1 MHDGSQFKSLPC
13 RSSPMTIPLKPGFIA
28 LHGNRSEDL
37 AQAVIAWLGQ
47 NPLAPLE
54 QEVVL
59 VQSNGIAE
67 WFKMELARQLGVC
80 GSTRV
85 ELPGRFLWR
94 TYRELLG
101 PRAVPRDSPLD
112 KLPMTWRLMQV
123 LPGLLE
129 TPNFEPVRRYLRQD
143 DPHRQLQ
150 LAQQLADLF
159 DQYQNYR
166 SDWLEDWSEGRDLL
180 QAQGKR
186 IPVPAD
192 QAWQPELWRAVL
204 GTLSE
209 AQRAT
214 IRPRL
219 HRMAVERLNS
229 EDGPGARLARRVVVF
244 GMSHMPASTLEAVAA
259 LSRHSQLLLAI
270 PNPCRYYWGDIMEGR
285 EFLRAERRRHAL
297 RQGRELS
304 TISLED
310 MHQHAHPLL
319 AAWGRQSRD
328 FIRQLDAFDDADE
341 TRQRFPQARIDL
353 FDESPD
359 LDDTPLLSRVQNR
372 IRDLEPLQPLP
383 ADALPEPLPA
393 DDRSIVFHIGH
404 SRVRELEILH
414 DQLLQLLARPGQPAL
429 QPRDIVVMV
438 PDIEQM
444 APAIRAVFGQYGR
457 NDPRHIPFDIA
468 DLSAKSSS
476 TIVTALEWLLQLPA
490 QRCRISELVD
500 LLEVPAVARRFG
512 VRAEQLP
519 QLTHWMSGAGIRWG
533 LNLPQRE
540 QIGLEACGEQNS
552 AWFGLHR
559 MLLGYAAGSLADL
572 PQAAGWAGIEP
583 YTEVGG
589 LDAEL
594 AGSLAHLLRALLD
607 WWQCCE
613 LDATPAV
620 WAERGRGLLNALFKP
635 AEELDGQV
643 LDALEQALSAWMQA
657 CEQAGF
663 EQTVSLYA
671 LRQSWLDALDAPE
684 LEQRFRAGGVTF
696 CTLMPMRAV
705 PFEVVCLLGMNDGDY
720 PRRSQRSDFDLMGLA
735 GQQRPGD
742 RSRQQDDR
750 QLMLEALLSARH
762 TLYIS
767 WTGRS
772 IRDNSEQPPSVLVS
786 QLRDYLAAVW
796 GSSCV
801 DSRTT
806 EHPLQ
811 PFSRRY
817 FELQP
822 GKSSPLL
829 TFAAEWRSL
838 HLENPPTADAA
849 TRTQRA
855 AEQATPLTL
864 QRLVS
869 FYRNPARTYFK
880 ERLGVSFVEHD
891 EEAADVEAFVVEGLD
906 HHQLIS
912 DQIRHWPRVADHSL
926 LRHRI
931 ARDVD
936 RLWRSG
942 VLPMQG
948 FGELTRQTLRST
960 LEAMADAWQQACE
973 EFPVTA
979 PRLAVEFEH
988 EGIALADWIDPLH
1001 ANATRTAWLQ
1011 LNPGKLLDKK
1021 QLLRPDK
1028 LLEAWL
1034 RSLTAAAGQA
1044 GQERELHGLLVGAD
1058 ATLLIAPIDGESARQ
1073 QLAHLLL
1080 TWREGMSSPLPLP
1093 LKTALALISDGKAEE
1108 AYEGSSYRPEFA
1120 EVNEMCLAR
1129 CFPDFDA
1136 LESVRTQSGESML
1149 HELAASVYG
1158 PMMEWIAGHVSVTP
1172 HP

>member
-1 MHDGSQFKSLPC
+1 MP
-13 RSSPMTIPLKPGFIA
+13 TPLKPGFIA

-37 AQAVIAWLGQ
+37 AQAVIAWLASH
-47 NPLAPLE
+47 PLDPLE

-123 LPGLLE
+123 LPGLLD
-129 TPNFEPVRRYLRQD
+129 TPSFDPVRRYLRQD
-143 DPHRQLQ
+143 DPRRPLQ

-166 SDWLEDWSEGRDLL
+166 SDWLEDWAAGRDLL
-180 QAQGKR
+180 QQAQGSR
-186 IPVPAD
+186 VAVPAD

-209 AQRAT
+209 SQRAT

-219 HRMAVERLNS
+219 HRMALERLND
-229 EDGPGARLARRVVVF
+229 EGGGGDGPGARLARRVVVF
-244 GMSHMPASTLEAVAA
+244 GMSHMPASTLEALAA

-285 EFLRAERRRHAL
+285 ELLRAERRRHAL

-304 TISLED
+304 AIALED

-353 FDESPD
+353 FDESPE
-359 LDDTPLLSRVQNR
+359 LAEAPLLCRVQNR

-383 ADALPEPLPA
+383 ADAVHEALPQ
-393 DDRSIVFHIGH
+393 DDRSIVFHIAH

-414 DQLLQLLARPGQPAL
+414 DQLLQLLASPKPGQPAL

-457 NDPRHIPFDIA
+457 HDPRHIPFDIA

-476 TIVTALEWLLQLPA
+476 TIVMALEWLLQLPA

-519 QLTHWMSGAGIRWG
+519 QLTRWMSGAGIRWG
-533 LNLPQRE
+533 LNLKQRT
-540 QIGLEACGEQNS
+540 QIGLQACGEQNS

-559 MLLGYAAGSLADL
+559 MLLGYAAGSLAGL

-583 YTEVGG
+583 YAEVGG

-613 LDATPAV
+613 LEATPAV
-620 WAERGRGLLNALFKP
+620 WAERGRALLKALFTP

-643 LDALEQALSAWMQA
+643 LEALERALSAWVLA

-663 EQTVSLYA
+663 EQAVSLHA
-671 LRQSWLDALDAPE
+671 LRQSWIEALNEPG

-720 PRRSQRSDFDLMGLA
+720 PRRSPRSDFDLMGLA

-750 QLMLEALLSARH
+750 QLMLEALLSARRQ
-762 TLYIS
+762 LYVS

-772 IRDNSEQPPSVLVS
+772 IRDNGEQPPSVLVS
-786 QLRDYLAAVW
+786 QLRDYLAAIW
-796 GSSCV
+796 GRSCV
-801 DSRTT
+801 ESRTT

-817 FELQP
+817 FERQP
-822 GKSSPLL
+822 EATHPLR
-829 TFAAEWRSL
+829 TYAVEWRNL
-838 HLENPPTADAA
+838 HLERPQPAVADAA
-849 TRTQRA
+849 GRPQRE
-855 AEQATPLTL
+855 AEQTPALTL
-864 QRLVS
+864 QRLTS
-869 FYRNPARTYFK
+869 FYRNPAKAFFRD
-880 ERLGVSFVEHD
+880 RLGVSFVERD

-906 HHQLIS
+906 HYQLIAA
-912 DQIRHWPRVADHSL
+912 QIRHWPRVADHGL
-926 LRHRI
+926 LQQRI
-931 ARDVD
+931 ARDIE
-936 RLWRSG
+936 RLQRSG

-948 FGELTRQTLRST
+948 FGELTRQTLQST
-960 LEAMADAWQQACE
+960 LEAMAQAWQQACA
-973 EFPVTA
+973 EFPTAA
-979 PRLAVEFEH
+979 PRLAVDFEQD
-988 EGIALADWIDPLH
+988 GIALADWIDPLH
-1001 ANATRTAWLQ
+1001 ANGTQTAWLQ
-1011 LNPGKLLDKK
+1011 LSPARLLDKK

-1034 RSLTAAAGQA
+1034 RSLAAAAGQA
-1044 GQERELHGLLVGAD
+1044 GSGRELHGLLVGPD
-1058 ATLLIAPIDGESARQ
+1058 ATLRIAPIDGAAARQ
-1073 QLAHLLL
+1073 QLGRLLL
-1080 TWREGMSSPLPLP
+1080 TWREGMASPLPLP
-1093 LKTALALISDGKAEE
+1093 LKTALALAGDDKSEKAEE
-1108 AYEGSSYRPEFA
+1108 AYEGSSFRPEFA
-1120 EVNEMCLAR
+1120 EVREMCLAR

-1136 LESVRTQSGESML
+1136 LEAVQTQDGGSLL
-1149 HELAASVYG
+1149 HELAAAVYG
-1158 PMMEWIAGHVSVTP
+1158 PMLDWIAGHVSVTP
-1172 HP
+1172 HEA

>member
-1 MHDGSQFKSLPC
+1 MPTS
-13 RSSPMTIPLKPGFIA
+13 LKPGFIA

-37 AQAVIAWLGQ
+37 AQAVIAWLAR

-67 WFKMELARQLGVC
+67 WFKMALAQQLGVC

-94 TYRELLG
+94 SYRELLG

-123 LPGLLE
+123 LPGLLA

-143 DPHRQLQ
+143 DPRRQLQ

-166 SDWLEDWSEGRDLL
+166 SDWLADWAEGRDLL
-180 QAQGKR
+180 LQAQGSR
-186 IPVPAD
+186 VAVPAD

-209 AQRAT
+209 SQRAT
-214 IRPRL
+214 IRPKL
-219 HRMAVERLNS
+219 HRMALERLNS
-229 EDGPGARLARRVVVF
+229 GDDVGVRLARRVVVF
-244 GMSHMPASTLEAVAA
+244 GMSHMPASTLEALAA
-259 LSRHSQLLLAI
+259 LSRHSQVLLAI

-297 RQGRELS
+297 REGRELS
-304 TISLED
+304 GVSLED

-353 FDESPD
+353 FDESPEQD
-359 LDDTPLLSRVQNR
+359 GTPLLCRVQNR

-383 ADALPEPLPA
+383 PDAAPEPLPDA
-393 DDRSIVFHIGH
+393 DRSIVFHIGH
-404 SRVRELEILH
+404 SRVRELEVLH
-414 DQLLQLLARPGQPAL
+414 DQLLQLLARSEPGRPAL
-429 QPRDIVVMV
+429 QPRDVVVMV
-438 PDIEQM
+438 PDIELM

-457 NDPRHIPFDIA
+457 HDPRHIPFDIA

-512 VRAEQLP
+512 VELEQLP

-540 QIGLEACGEQNS
+540 QMGLQACGEQNS

-583 YTEVGG
+583 YAEVGG

-613 LDATPAV
+613 LEATPAV
-620 WAERGRGLLNALFKP
+620 WAERGRSLLKALFEP
-635 AEELDGQV
+635 AEALDGQV
-643 LDALEQALSAWMQA
+643 LEALEQALLEWVLA

-663 EQTVSLYA
+663 EQAVPLYA
-671 LRQSWLDALDAPE
+671 LRQSWIEALDAPD
-684 LEQRFRAGGVTF
+684 LDQRFRAGGVTF

-720 PRRSQRSDFDLMGLA
+720 PRRSQRSDFDLMGLS

-750 QLMLEALLSARH
+750 QLMLEALLSARRQ
-762 TLYIS
+762 LYLS
-767 WTGRS
+767 WTGRN

-786 QLRDYLAAVW
+786 QLRDYLTAVW
-796 GSSCV
+796 GSACV
-801 DSRTT
+801 TSRTI

-817 FELQP
+817 FEQQP
-822 GKSSPLL
+822 DAATPLL
-829 TFAAEWRSL
+829 TYAAEWRRL
-838 HLENPPTADAA
+838 HLENPPQDETGMAP
-849 TRTQRA
+849 RPPRE
-855 AEQATPLTL
+855 AEQAPPLTL
-864 QRLVS
+864 QRLAF
-869 FYRNPARTYFK
+869 FYRNPARAFFK
-880 ERLGVSFVEHD
+880 ERLGVSFVERD

-906 HHQLIS
+906 HHQLIAA
-912 DQIRHWPRVADHSL
+912 QVRHWPKVADPGL
-926 LRHRI
+926 LRQRI
-931 ARDVD
+931 ARDIE
-936 RLWRSG
+936 RLLRSG

-948 FGELTRQTLRST
+948 FGELTRQTLQST

-973 EFPVTA
+973 EFPMSA
-979 PRLAVEFEH
+979 PRLAVEFARD
-988 EGIALADWIDPLH
+988 GVALADWIDPLH
-1001 ANATRTAWLQ
+1001 SNAEQTAWLQ
-1011 LNPGKLLDKK
+1011 LNPAKLLDKK
-1021 QLLRPDK
+1021 QQVRPDK
-1028 LLEAWL
+1028 LLDAWL
-1034 RSLTAAAGQA
+1034 RSLAAAAGQSEQA
-1044 GQERELHGLLVGAD
+1044 DQGRELHGLLVGPD
-1058 ATLLIAPIDGESARQ
+1058 ATLRISPMAAGPARE
-1073 QLAHLLL
+1073 QLCQLLML
-1080 TWREGMSSPLPLP
+1080 WREGMVSPLPLP
-1093 LKTALALISDGKAEE
+1093 LKTALALISEGKAEE
-1108 AYEGSSYRPEFA
+1108 AYEGSAFRPDYA

-1136 LESVRTQSGESML
+1136 LEAVSTPTGESLL
-1149 HELAASVYG
+1149 HGLATSVYG
-1158 PMMEWIAGHVSVTP
+1158 PMLDWIAEHVSVTP

>member
-1 MHDGSQFKSLPC
+1 MS
-13 RSSPMTIPLKPGFIA
+13 IPLKPGFIA

-129 TPNFEPVRRYLRQD
+129 TRNFEPVRRYLAQD
-143 DPHRQLQ
+143 DPRRQLQ

-166 SDWLEDWSEGRDLL
+166 SDWLEDWAGGRDLLL
-180 QAQGKR
+180 QAQGKQ
-186 IPVPAD
+186 IAVPPD

-209 AQRAT
+209 SQRAT

-219 HRMAVERLNS
+219 HRQAIQRLQG
-229 EDGPGARLARRVVVF
+229 EDELGDRLARRVVVF
-244 GMSHMPASTLEAVAA
+244 GMSHMPASTLEALAA
-259 LSRHSQLLLAI
+259 LSRHCQVLLAI
-270 PNPCRYYWGDIMEGR
+270 PNPCRYYWGDIIEGR
-285 EFLRAERRRHAL
+285 ELLRAERRRHAL
-297 RQGRELS
+297 REGRELS
-304 TISLED
+304 TVALED

-353 FDESPD
+353 FDESSD
-359 LDDTPLLSRVQNR
+359 QDGTPLLGRVQNR
-372 IRDLEPLQPLP
+372 IRDLEPLQPLS
-383 ADALPEPLPA
+383 ADAAPEPLPA
-393 DDRSIVFHIGH
+393 ADRSIVFHIGH

-414 DQLLQLLARPGQPAL
+414 DQLLQMLASNEPGRPAL

-457 NDPRHIPFDIA
+457 HDQRHIPFDIA

-476 TIVTALEWLLQLPA
+476 TIVMALEWLLQLPA

-512 VRAEQLP
+512 VRPEQLP

-533 LNLPQRE
+533 LNLLQRA
-540 QIGLEACGEQNS
+540 QIGLAACGEQNS

-559 MLLGYAAGSLADL
+559 MLLGYAAGSLAEL
-572 PQAAGWAGIEP
+572 PQGSGWAGIEP
-583 YTEVGG
+583 YAEVGG
-589 LDAEL
+589 LEAEL

-613 LDATPAV
+613 ADATPAV
-620 WAERGRGLLNALFKP
+620 WAERGRALLKALFTP

-643 LDALEQALSAWMQA
+643 LEALERALIEWVLA

-663 EQTVSLYA
+663 EQQVPLYA
-671 LRQSWLDALDAPE
+671 LRQSWIEALDEPG

-720 PRRSQRSDFDLMGLA
+720 PRRSPRSDFDLMGLA

-750 QLMLEALLSARH
+750 QLMLEALLSARRQ
-762 TLYIS
+762 LYIS
-767 WTGRS
+767 WTGRN

-796 GSSCV
+796 GPACV
-801 DSRTT
+801 ESRTT

-822 GKSSPLL
+822 DAAYPLL
-829 TFAAEWRSL
+829 TYAAEWRDL
-838 HLENPPTADAA
+838 HVENEAMTGIDMAACPPLEAEHATA
-849 TRTQRA
+849 
-855 AEQATPLTL
+855 LTL
-864 QRLVS
+864 QRLAS

-880 ERLGVSFVEHD
+880 ERLGVSFVERD

-906 HHQLIS
+906 HHQLIAA
-912 DQIRHWPRVADHSL
+912 QIRHWPRVADPGL

-931 ARDVD
+931 ARDIE
-936 RLWRSG
+936 RLQRSG

-948 FGELTRQTLRST
+948 FGELTRQTLQST
-960 LEAMADAWQQACE
+960 LDAMAHAWQQACE
-973 EFPVTA
+973 EFPQAA
-979 PRLAVEFEH
+979 PRLAVEFGH
-988 EGIALADWIDPLH
+988 EGIAMADWIDPLH
-1001 ANATRTAWLQ
+1001 CNAEQTAWLQ
-1011 LNPGKLLDKK
+1011 LSPAKLLDKK
-1021 QLLRPDK
+1021 QQLRPDK
-1028 LLEAWL
+1028 LLDAWL
-1034 RSLTAAAGQA
+1034 RSLAAAAGQA
-1044 GQERELHGLLVGAD
+1044 GQAGQGRVLHGLLVGPD
-1058 ATLLIAPIDGESARQ
+1058 ATLRISPIDGESARQ
-1073 QLAHLLL
+1073 QLGLLLL
-1080 TWREGMSSPLPLP
+1080 TWREGMVSPLPLP
-1093 LKTALALISDGKAEE
+1093 LRTALALAGDEKSEKAEE
-1108 AYEGSSYRPEFA
+1108 AYEGSSFRPEFA
-1120 EVNEMCLAR
+1120 EVREMCLAR

-1136 LESVRTQSGESML
+1136 LEAVQTPSGESML
-1149 HELAASVYG
+1149 HELAAAVYG
-1158 PMMEWIAGHVSVTP
+1158 PMLDWIAAHVSVTP

>member
-1 MHDGSQFKSLPC
+1 MS
-13 RSSPMTIPLKPGFIA
+13 TTLKPGFIA

-37 AQAVIAWLGQ
+37 AQAVIAWLAQ

-67 WFKMELARQLGVC
+67 WFKMELAQQLGVC

-129 TPNFEPVRRYLRQD
+129 TPGFEPVRRYLRQD
-143 DPHRQLQ
+143 DPRRPLQ

-166 SDWLEDWSEGRDLL
+166 SDWLEDWAAGRDLL
-180 QAQGKR
+180 QAQGSR

-209 AQRAT
+209 SQRAT

-219 HRMAVERLNS
+219 HRLALERLNG
-229 EDGPGARLARRVVVF
+229 ELAGARLARRVVVF
-244 GMSHMPASTLEAVAA
+244 GMSHMPASTLEALAA
-259 LSRHSQLLLAI
+259 LSRHSQVLLAI

-304 TISLED
+304 AVALED

-353 FDESPD
+353 FDESEPD
-359 LDDTPLLSRVQNR
+359 EQPLLARVQGR
-372 IRDLEPLQPLP
+372 IRDLEPL
-383 ADALPEPLPA
+383 EPLPA
-393 DDRSIVFHIGH
+393 DRHEPLSAADRSIVFHIAH

-414 DQLLQLLARPGQPAL
+414 DQLLQMLGSPEPGRAAL

-438 PDIEQM
+438 PDIEVM

-457 NDPRHIPFDIA
+457 HDPRHIPFDIA
-468 DLSAKSSS
+468 DLSARSSS
-476 TIVTALEWLLQLPA
+476 TIVMALEWLLQLPT

-512 VRAEQLP
+512 VNQEQLP

-540 QIGLEACGEQNS
+540 QIGLQACGEQNS

-559 MLLGYAAGSLADL
+559 MLLGYAAGSLAEL

-583 YTEVGG
+583 YAEVGG

-613 LDATPAV
+613 TDATPAV
-620 WAERGRGLLNALFKP
+620 WAGRGRDLLKALFTP
-635 AEELDGQV
+635 AEDLDGQV
-643 LDALEQALSAWMQA
+643 LEALERALSAWVLA

-663 EQTVSLYA
+663 AQAVSLHA
-671 LRQSWLDALDAPE
+671 LRQSWLEALDAPG

-705 PFEVVCLLGMNDGDY
+705 PFEVVCLLGMNDGEY
-720 PRRSQRSDFDLMGLA
+720 PRRSPRSDFDLMGLA

-750 QLMLEALLSARH
+750 QLMLEALLSARRQ
-762 TLYIS
+762 LYIS
-767 WTGRS
+767 WSGRS
-772 IRDNSEQPPSVLVS
+772 IRDNGEQPPSVLVS

-801 DSRTT
+801 ESRTT

-817 FELQP
+817 FERQP
-822 GKSSPLL
+822 AAAQPLL
-829 TFAAEWRSL
+829 TYAAEWRSL
-838 HLENPPTADAA
+838 HLEQPSPAA
-849 TRTQRA
+849 TDAVPQRPP
-855 AEQATPLTL
+855 EQAPPLTL
-864 QRLVS
+864 QRLTA
-869 FYRNPARTYFK
+869 FYRNPAKAYFR
-880 ERLGVSFVEHD
+880 ERLGVSFVERD

-906 HHQLIS
+906 QHQLIAA
-912 DQIRHWPRVADHSL
+912 QIRHWPRVADHSL
-926 LRHRI
+926 LHQRI
-931 ARDVD
+931 ARDIE
-936 RLWRSG
+936 RLQRSG

-948 FGELTRQTLRST
+948 FGELTRQTLHST
-960 LEAMADAWQQACE
+960 LEAMADAWQRACA
-973 EFPVTA
+973 EFPLAA
-979 PRLAVEFEH
+979 PRLAVEFSH
-988 EGIALADWIDPLH
+988 DGIALADWIDPLH
-1001 ANATRTAWLQ
+1001 ANATQTAWLE
-1011 LNPGKLLDKK
+1011 LNPSRLLDKK
-1021 QLLRPDK
+1021 DKKKVRPDK
-1028 LLEAWL
+1028 LLAAWL
-1034 RSLTAAAGQA
+1034 RSLAAAAGQA
-1044 GQERELHGLLVGAD
+1044 GSAARELQGVLVGAD
-1058 ATLLIAPIDGESARQ
+1058 ATLHVAAIDGEAARQ
-1073 QLAHLLL
+1073 QLSHLLL
-1080 TWREGMSSPLPLP
+1080 TWRDGMGSPLPLP
-1093 LKTALALISDGKAEE
+1093 LRTALAVASDGDAEE
-1108 AYEGSSYRPEFA
+1108 AYEGSAFRPDYA

-1136 LESVRTQSGESML
+1136 LEAVRTAGGESML
-1149 HELAASVYG
+1149 HALAASVHG
-1158 PMMEWIAGHVSVTP
+1158 QLLDWIAEHVSVTP
-1172 HP
+1172 HEAPHESN

>member
-1 MHDGSQFKSLPC
+1 MPTS
-13 RSSPMTIPLKPGFIA
+13 LKPGFIA
-28 LHGNRSEDL
+28 LHGNRSEEL
-37 AQAVIAWLGQ
+37 AQAVIAWLAQ
-47 NPLAPLE
+47 HPLAPLE

-67 WFKMELARQLGVC
+67 WFKMELAQQLGVC

-94 TYRELLG
+94 SYRELLG

-123 LPGLLE
+123 LPGLLA
-129 TPNFEPVRRYLRQD
+129 TPAFEPVRRYLRQD
-143 DPHRQLQ
+143 DPRRQLQ

-166 SDWLEDWSEGRDLL
+166 SDWLADWAEGRDLL
-180 QAQGKR
+180 LQAQGNR
-186 IPVPAD
+186 APVPTE

-204 GTLSE
+204 DTLSE
-209 AQRAT
+209 TQRDT
-214 IRPRL
+214 IRPKL
-219 HRMAVERLNS
+219 HRQALERLNS
-229 EDGPGARLARRVVVF
+229 EDDVGVRVARRVVVF
-244 GMSHMPASTLEAVAA
+244 GMSHMPASTLEALAA
-259 LSRHSQLLLAI
+259 LSRHSQVMLAI

-297 RQGRELS
+297 REGRELS
-304 TISLED
+304 GVSLED

-353 FDESPD
+353 FDESPEQ
-359 LDDTPLLSRVQNR
+359 DDTPLLGRVQNR
-372 IRDLEPLQPLP
+372 IRDLEPLEPLQP
-383 ADALPEPLPA
+383 DASPEPLPA
-393 DDRSIVFHIGH
+393 ADRSIVFHIGH

-414 DQLLQLLARPGQPAL
+414 DQLLRMLSSSVPGRPAL
-429 QPRDIVVMV
+429 QPRDVVVMV
-438 PDIEQM
+438 PDIELM

-457 NDPRHIPFDIA
+457 NDKRHVPFDIA

-476 TIVTALEWLLQLPA
+476 PIVTALEWLLQLPA

-512 VRAEQLP
+512 VRSEQLP

-540 QIGLEACGEQNS
+540 QMGLQACGEQNS

-583 YTEVGG
+583 YAEVGG

-607 WWQCCE
+607 WWRRCE
-613 LDATPAV
+613 SDATPVV
-620 WAERGRGLLNALFKP
+620 WAERGRDLLKALFKP
-635 AEELDGQV
+635 AEALDGQV
-643 LDALEQALSAWMQA
+643 LEALEQALAAWVLA

-663 EQTVSLYA
+663 EQAVPLYA
-671 LRQSWLDALDAPE
+671 LRQSWIEALDVPD
-684 LEQRFRAGGVTF
+684 LDKRFRAGGVTF

-720 PRRSQRSDFDLMGLA
+720 PRRSTRSDFDLMGLA

-750 QLMLEALLSARH
+750 QLMLEALLSARR

-767 WTGRS
+767 WTGRN
-772 IRDNSEQPPSVLVS
+772 IRDNSVQPPSVLVS
-786 QLRDYLAAVW
+786 QLRDYLAAIW
-796 GSSCV
+796 GKSCV
-801 DSRTT
+801 ESRTT

-817 FELQP
+817 FERQPDAAIPLQ
-822 GKSSPLL
+822 
-829 TFAAEWRSL
+829 TYAAEWRSL
-838 HLENPPTADAA
+838 HLENGPPEDAGA
-849 TRTQRA
+849 ASRQQRQP
-855 AEQATPLTL
+855 EQATPLTL
-864 QRLVS
+864 PRLAS
-869 FYRNPARTYFK
+869 FYRNPARAFFK
-880 ERLGVSFVEHD
+880 ERLGVSFVERD

-906 HHQLIS
+906 QHQLIAA
-912 DQIRHWPRVADHSL
+912 QVRHWPKVADPGL
-926 LRHRI
+926 LRQRI
-931 ARDVD
+931 ARDIE
-936 RLWRSG
+936 RLLRSG

-948 FGELTRQTLRST
+948 FGELTRQTLQAT
-960 LEAMADAWQQACE
+960 LEAMANAWQQACE
-973 EFPVTA
+973 EFPAPA
-979 PRLAVEFEH
+979 PRLAIEFGH
-988 EGIALADWIDPLH
+988 DGVAITDWIDPLH
-1001 ANATRTAWLQ
+1001 GNAAQTAWLQ
-1011 LNPGKLLDKK
+1011 LSPAKLLDKK
-1021 QLLRPDK
+1021 QQPRPDK
-1028 LLEAWL
+1028 LLDTWL
-1034 RSLTAAAGQA
+1034 RSLAAAGQA
-1044 GQERELHGLLVGAD
+1044 DRADPGRELHGLLVGPD
-1058 ATLLIAPIDGESARQ
+1058 ATLRITPMAAGPARQ
-1073 QLAHLLL
+1073 QLGQLLA
-1080 TWREGMSSPLPLP
+1080 TWREGMCSPLPLP
-1093 LKTALALISDGKAEE
+1093 LKTALALAGDGNAEE
-1108 AYEGSSYRPEFA
+1108 AYEGSAFRPDYA
-1120 EVNEMCLAR
+1120 EVREMCLAR

-1136 LESVRTQSGESML
+1136 LESIQTPTGESML
-1149 HELAASVYG
+1149 HALAASVYG
-1158 PMMEWIAGHVSVTP
+1158 PMLEWIDKHVSVTP

>member
-1 MHDGSQFKSLPC
+1 MP
-13 RSSPMTIPLKPGFIA
+13 TPLKPGFIA

-37 AQAVIAWLGQ
+37 AQAVIAWLAQ

-54 QEVVL
+54 QDVVL

-123 LPGLLE
+123 LPGLLDQ
-129 TPNFEPVRRYLRQD
+129 PDFDPVRRYLRQD
-143 DPHRQLQ
+143 DPRRPLQ

-166 SDWLEDWSEGRDLL
+166 SDWLEDWAGGRDLLL

-186 IPVPAD
+186 VPVPAD

-219 HRMAVERLNS
+219 HRLAIERLND
-229 EDGPGARLARRVVVF
+229 EDGGEDKLEARLARRVVVF
-244 GMSHMPASTLEAVAA
+244 GMSHMPASTLEALAA
-259 LSRHSQLLLAI
+259 LSRHSQVLLAI
-270 PNPCRYYWGDIMEGR
+270 PNPCRFYWGDIIEGR
-285 EFLRAERRRHAL
+285 ELLRAERRRHAL
-297 RQGRELS
+297 REGRELS
-304 TISLED
+304 AVALED

-353 FDESPD
+353 FEETPD
-359 LDDTPLLSRVQNR
+359 QDDQPLLSRVQNR

-383 ADALPEPLPA
+383 ADANPEPLPA
-393 DDRSIVFHIGH
+393 DDRSIVFHVAH

-414 DQLLQLLARPGQPAL
+414 DQLLQLLASSKPGQAAL

-457 NDPRHIPFDIA
+457 HDPRHVPFDIA

-476 TIVTALEWLLQLPA
+476 TIVMALEWLLQLPA

-533 LNLPQRE
+533 LNLEQRA

-559 MLLGYAAGSLADL
+559 MLLGYAAGSLAEL
-572 PQAAGWAGIEP
+572 PQAEGWAGIEP
-583 YTEVGG
+583 YAEVGG

-613 LDATPAV
+613 LEATPAL
-620 WAERGRGLLNALFKP
+620 WAERGRNLLKALFTP

-643 LDALEQALSAWMQA
+643 LEALERALSAWVLA

-663 EQTVSLYA
+663 VQEVSLYA
-671 LRQSWLDALDAPE
+671 LRQSWIEALNEPG

-720 PRRSQRSDFDLMGLA
+720 PRRSPRSDFDLMGLA

-750 QLMLEALLSARH
+750 QLMLEALLSARRQ
-762 TLYIS
+762 LYIS

-796 GSSCV
+796 GQPCV
-801 DSRTT
+801 EARTH

-817 FELQP
+817 FERQP
-822 GKSSPLL
+822 GARHPLL
-829 TFAAEWRSL
+829 TYAAEWRSL
-838 HLENPPTADAA
+838 HLEKPYAAIATTTPP
-849 TRTQRA
+849 RE
-855 AEQATPLTL
+855 AEQATVLTL
-864 QRLVS
+864 QRLIS
-869 FYRNPARTYFK
+869 FYRNPAKAYFR
-880 ERLGVSFVEHD
+880 ERLGVSFVERD

-906 HHQLIS
+906 HHQLIAE
-912 DQIRHWPRVADHSL
+912 QIRHWPRVVDPGL
-926 LRHRI
+926 LQQRI
-931 ARDVD
+931 ARDIE
-936 RLWRSG
+936 RLQRSG

-948 FGELTRQTLRST
+948 FGELTRQTLQAT
-960 LEAMADAWQQACE
+960 LEAMANAWQQACE
-973 EFPVTA
+973 EFPAAA
-979 PRLAVEFEH
+979 PRLAVEFKH
-988 EGIALADWIDPLH
+988 DGIALADWIDPLH
-1001 ANATRTAWLQ
+1001 VNPAQTAWLQ
-1011 LNPGKLLDKK
+1011 LNPGKLLDRK
-1021 QLLRPDK
+1021 QQVRPDK
-1028 LLEAWL
+1028 MLEAWL
-1034 RSLTAAAGQA
+1034 RSLAAAAGQA
-1044 GQERELHGLLVGAD
+1044 GLAGEPRELHGVLVGPD
-1058 ATLLIAPIDGESARQ
+1058 ATLRIAPIDGEAARQ
-1073 QLAHLLL
+1073 QLGQLLL
-1080 TWREGMSSPLPLP
+1080 TWRAGMASPLPLP
-1093 LKTALALISDGKAEE
+1093 LRTALALAADAKSEKAEE
-1108 AYEGSSYRPEFA
+1108 AYEGSAFKPEYA
-1120 EVNEMCLAR
+1120 EVREMCLAR

-1136 LESVRTQSGESML
+1136 LEAVQTPAGESML
-1149 HELAASVYG
+1149 HELAAAVYG
-1158 PMMEWIAGHVSVTP
+1158 PMLDWIAEHVSVIP
-1172 HP
+1172 HEG

>member
-1 MHDGSQFKSLPC
+1 MP
-13 RSSPMTIPLKPGFIA
+13 TPLKPGFIA

-129 TPNFEPVRRYLRQD
+129 TRNFEPVRRYLRQD
-143 DPHRQLQ
+143 DPRRQLQ

-166 SDWLEDWSEGRDLL
+166 SDWLEDWAEGRDLLL
-180 QAQGKR
+180 QAQGKQV
-186 IPVPAD
+186 PVPPD

-209 AQRAT
+209 AQRTT

-219 HRMAVERLNS
+219 HRQAIELLNG
-229 EDGPGARLARRVVVF
+229 EDQLGARLARRVVVF
-244 GMSHMPASTLEAVAA
+244 GMSHMPASTLDALAA
-259 LSRHSQLLLAI
+259 LSRHSQVLLAI
-270 PNPCRYYWGDIMEGR
+270 PNPCRYYWGDIIEGR
-285 EFLRAERRRHAL
+285 ELLKSERRRHAL

-304 TISLED
+304 TIALED

-353 FDESPD
+353 FDESSD
-359 LDDTPLLSRVQNR
+359 LDRTPLLCRVQHL
-372 IRDLEPLQPLP
+372 IRDLEPLLPLP
-383 ADALPEPLPA
+383 ADAASAPLPE

-414 DQLLQLLARPGQPAL
+414 DQLLQLLASSRPGQPAL
-429 QPRDIVVMV
+429 QPRDVVVMV

-457 NDPRHIPFDIA
+457 HDPRHIPFDIA

-476 TIVTALEWLLQLPA
+476 TIVMALEWLLQLPA

-512 VRAEQLP
+512 VRPEQLP

-533 LNLPQRE
+533 LNLPQRA
-540 QIGLEACGEQNS
+540 QIGLAACGEQNS

-559 MLLGYAAGSLADL
+559 MLLGYAAGSLAEL

-583 YTEVGG
+583 YAEVGG

-613 LDATPAV
+613 ADATPAV
-620 WAERGRGLLNALFKP
+620 WAERGRGLLKALFTP

-643 LDALEQALSAWMQA
+643 LEALERALIEWVLA

-663 EQTVSLYA
+663 EQELPLYA
-671 LRQSWLDALDAPE
+671 LRQSWIEALDEPG

-720 PRRSQRSDFDLMGLA
+720 PRRSPRSDFDLMGLA

-750 QLMLEALLSARH
+750 QLMLEALLSARRQ
-762 TLYIS
+762 LYIS
-767 WTGRS
+767 WTGRN

-796 GSSCV
+796 GPACV
-801 DSRTT
+801 ESRTT

-822 GKSSPLL
+822 DAAHPLL
-829 TFAAEWRSL
+829 TYAAEWRDL
-838 HLENPPTADAA
+838 HIEDEITAGTDMAQRPPLE
-849 TRTQRA
+849 
-855 AEQATPLTL
+855 AEQVTALTL
-864 QRLVS
+864 QRLAS
-869 FYRNPARTYFK
+869 FYRNPARTFFK
-880 ERLGVSFVEHD
+880 ERLGVSFVERD

-906 HHQLIS
+906 HHQLIAA
-912 DQIRHWPRVADHSL
+912 QVRHWPRVADPGL
-926 LRHRI
+926 LRQRI
-931 ARDVD
+931 VRDIE
-936 RLWRSG
+936 RLQRSG

-948 FGELTRQTLRST
+948 FGELTRQTLQAT
-960 LEAMADAWQQACE
+960 LAAMADAWQQACE
-973 EFPVTA
+973 EFPQAA
-979 PRLAVEFEH
+979 PRLAVEFGH
-988 EGIALADWIDPLH
+988 DGIALADWIDPLH
-1001 ANATRTAWLQ
+1001 SNAEQTAWLQ
-1011 LNPGKLLDKK
+1011 LSPAKLLDKK
-1021 QLLRPDK
+1021 QQVRPDK
-1028 LLEAWL
+1028 LLDAWL
-1034 RSLTAAAGQA
+1034 RSLAAAAGQSDQA
-1044 GQERELHGLLVGAD
+1044 GQGRELHGLLVGPD
-1058 ATLLIAPIDGESARQ
+1058 ATLRIAPIDGESARQ
-1073 QLAHLLL
+1073 QLAQLLL
-1080 TWREGMSSPLPLP
+1080 TWREGMASPLPLP
-1093 LKTALALISDGKAEE
+1093 LKTALALAGDGNAEE
-1108 AYEGSSYRPEFA
+1108 AYEGSSFRPEFA

-1136 LESVRTQSGESML
+1136 LESVPTPSGESML
-1149 HELAASVYG
+1149 HELAAAVYG
-1158 PMMEWIAGHVSVTP
+1158 PMLDWIAEHVSVIP